1 MWFIK
6 VLEVDC
12 CGNGKDGDE
21 YRNVVPVGVNFIIGH
36 FMEKSVFSN
45 LKYQTYNLS
54 RKEKVSFILVN
65 FEQNKKSF
73 ILKMDDYVDI
83 LNFVERNSY
92 NHI

>member
-54 RKEKVSFILVN
+54 RKEKVSFILM
-65 FEQNKKSF
+65 
-73 ILKMDDYVDI
+73 LI
-83 LNFVERNSY
+83 LNRTRKVSSLKWMTM
-92 NHI
+92 